1 MSCGRVHAQNS
12 AADALDEMEYKWAAF
27 INMLFKDVFTAGN
40 SGRRLFFCT
49 CFLWL
54 HFFSPLFFFFFLFFS
69 AAFCPGAF
77 LAPGIFAICDSPSN
91 SGSGSVWI
99 RSRYDEFQQQHP
111 VTPDECQKVS
121 ENIRWNSSDY
131 SCSVIHSLIRQW
143 PTCSACSR
151 THRVSVIVK
160 SIVFQRSEARRLEMY
175 PQNNDLPN
183 RVTSVWDCVS
193 TFPRVEPL
201 CIFEQVTTTFQHLN
215 CLHRRIF

>member
-111 VTPDECQKVS
+111 VTPDECQKSFRKHPLKLVRLLLQL
-121 ENIRWNSSDY
+121 NPLLNPPVTHMLGVFRNS
-131 SCSVIHSLIRQW
+131 
-143 PTCSACSR
+143 
-151 THRVSVIVK
+151 
-160 SIVFQRSEARRLEMY
+160 
-175 PQNNDLPN
+175 
-183 RVTSVWDCVS
+183 
-193 TFPRVEPL
+193 
-201 CIFEQVTTTFQHLN
+201 
-215 CLHRRIF
+215 